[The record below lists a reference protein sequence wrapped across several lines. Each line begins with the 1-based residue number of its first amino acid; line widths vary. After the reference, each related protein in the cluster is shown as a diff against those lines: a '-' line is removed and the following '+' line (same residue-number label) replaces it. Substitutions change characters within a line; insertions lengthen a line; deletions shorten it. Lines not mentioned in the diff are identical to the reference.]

1 MGGATPIHSITEWP
15 SLSPPSFTRSP
26 IGSPY
31 GSLSRADQGLPGEL
45 RAYHVPLVYLRGLG
59 PSSTP
64 VVLHLRQMTREH
76 LSLTTHL
83 LVQAFGPLAE
93 ALQQLTLVLT
103 DDAYRGSLMLT
114 IPRHP
119 SPLTTLL
126 LVVVVSSCDSATFL
140 TE

>member
-1 MGGATPIHSITEWP
+1 MNGATPIRPITRRP
-15 SLSPPSFTRSP
+15 SLAPPSFTRSP

-45 RAYHVPLVYLRGLG
+45 RAYHVPLVYPRGLG
-59 PSSTP
+59 SSSTP

-76 LSLTTHL
+76 LFLFTHL
-83 LVQAFGPLAE
+83 LVQAFGPLVE

-103 DDAYRGSLMLT
+103 DDAYRGSRLLT

-119 SPLTTLL
+119 SPLTTSL
-126 LVVVVSSCDSATFL
+126 LVVATSAYASVTFL
-140 TE
+140 AE